1 MHAPTDPQQPHA
13 LSRRLLLGFLF
24 AAVMLALL
32 AAISYQSS
40 AAFLK
45 AARDVGTL
53 TRLLETN
60 ERLRRHFTELESTAR
75 GYAISG
81 DATANVNYTR
91 IQGKIV
97 SGITV
102 LRTQAS
108 AFTAVQESLDTV
120 DNLYRSLVTQH
131 EDLLSL
137 RRENN
142 PLPPDLIPV
151 ADNILHEVGNAFT
164 GVDSALR
171 ESIDQKAEE
180 TTNRRTVTSVLSL
193 GTAIFTIAAL
203 GFAGWRLHRDI
214 RVRRKVESD
223 LHRERELLQRVLD
236 TMPDAVFVKDLTG
249 HYVRSNLA
257 HLRRHGLPGESALRG
272 KTAADL
278 YPKGLADSYRESD
291 AWVLKFGSPLLNQ
304 VEQGITTSGKAV
316 WYETSKV
323 PLRGDRGQLIGLLG
337 VSSDITERR
346 NAEEQLRHYSS
357 ELRRSNEE
365 LQNFASVASHD
376 LQEPLRKILAFGDRL
391 QARCG
396 PELSEQGRDFLN
408 RMLDAAARMQSLIQ
422 DILKLA
428 RVTSRALP
436 FVPCDLNRVIAGVAA
451 DLEVMIAQSGAGL
464 IIDPLPTLM
473 ADQAQMRQLFQNL
486 IQNSLKF
493 HTHGVPPEIRVTARQ
508 LLNSEADLPG
518 CPPDES
524 LVEIV
529 VRDNGIGF
537 DPQFAEK
544 IFVVFQRLHSR
555 TEFEGTGIGLALCR
569 KIVERHRGKIVAT
582 SLPGHGAT
590 FRITLPENQPLL
602 PDTSAPLEQEEVS

>member
-1 MHAPTDPQQPHA
+1 
-13 LSRRLLLGFLF
+13 
-24 AAVMLALL
+24 
-32 AAISYQSS
+32 
-40 AAFLK
+40 
-45 AARDVGTL
+45 
-53 TRLLETN
+53 
-60 ERLRRHFTELESTAR
+60 
-75 GYAISG
+75 
-81 DATANVNYTR
+81 
-91 IQGKIV
+91 
-97 SGITV
+97 
-102 LRTQAS
+102 
-108 AFTAVQESLDTV
+108 
-120 DNLYRSLVTQH
+120 
-131 EDLLSL
+131 
-137 RRENN
+137 
-142 PLPPDLIPV
+142 
-151 ADNILHEVGNAFT
+151 
-164 GVDSALR
+164 
-171 ESIDQKAEE
+171 
-180 TTNRRTVTSVLSL
+180 
-193 GTAIFTIAAL
+193 
-203 GFAGWRLHRDI
+203 
-214 RVRRKVESD
+214 
-223 LHRERELLQRVLD
+223 
-236 TMPDAVFVKDLTG
+236 
-249 HYVRSNLA
+249 
-257 HLRRHGLPGESALRG
+257 
-272 KTAADL
+272 
-278 YPKGLADSYRESD
+278 
-291 AWVLKFGSPLLNQ
+291 
-304 VEQGITTSGKAV
+304 
-316 WYETSKV
+316 
-323 PLRGDRGQLIGLLG
+323 
-337 VSSDITERR
+337 
-346 NAEEQLRHYSS
+346 
-357 ELRRSNEE
+357 
-365 LQNFASVASHD
+365 
-376 LQEPLRKILAFGDRL
+376 
-391 QARCG
+391 
-396 PELSEQGRDFLN
+396 
-408 RMLDAAARMQSLIQ
+408 MLDAAARMQSLIQ